1 MEPKENK
8 KQQKTH
14 ALAYCGIKEKAIT
27 RNECVFRMTS
37 FIPKENG
44 PHPAHDKN
52 MQLLTGSVIL
62 PLHFT
67 AMINE

>member
-1 MEPKENK
+1 
-8 KQQKTH
+8 
-14 ALAYCGIKEKAIT
+14 
-27 RNECVFRMTS
+27 MTS